1 MGINMDNYFLI
12 QLPSLIIDDVL
23 DFNLYLKSGSEY
35 VLYRSSLLKFGIEN
49 KQKLLENE
57 IYDLYVPG
65 EDLSKYHKYIEQN
78 IKNFL
83 QDETIE
89 ENTKAAIVYD
99 SVKLAIKD
107 LFKNPT
113 SKVNIKRSQTLV
125 DSVIFFIFQGRN
137 PITNLMDVM
146 SFDYTTYT
154 HSINVAILSISLGN
168 HMGIKNAQSLVEL
181 GTGALLHDIGKTKI
195 SNEILEKKTPLN
207 DSEIKLIREHPQI
220 GYDLLKETGL
230 LSEQILI
237 PVLQHHERNDGSGYP
252 NKLKADEIHL
262 HSKIVGIADVFDAM
276 TTNKIYRPAH
286 NAFPA
291 LQEMFGEESHFDL
304 ELLQNFTKMLGQKK
318 ED

>member
-1 MGINMDNYFLI
+1 MDTYFII
-12 QLPSLIIDDVL
+12 QLPSLIIDDML
-23 DFNLYLKSGSEY
+23 DFNLYLKSGTEY

-49 KQKLLENE
+49 KQKLLENDINE
-57 IYDLYVPG
+57 LYVLE
-65 EDLSKYHKYIEQN
+65 EDLSKYQKYVEHN
-78 IKNFL
+78 IKNLL
-83 QDETIE
+83 QDDSIE

-113 SKVNIKRSQTLV
+113 NKVNIKRSQVLV

-168 HMGIKNAQSLVEL
+168 HIGIKNAQNLVDL

-195 SNEILEKKTPLN
+195 PNEVLEKKTPLT
-207 DSEIKLIREHPQI
+207 DSEIKLIRQHPEV
-220 GYDLLKETGL
+220 GYKLLKKTNL
-230 LSEQILI
+230 LSEHTLI
-237 PVLQHHERNDGSGYP
+237 PVLQHHERDDGSGYP
-252 NKLKADEIHL
+252 NNLKADEIHL

-291 LQEMFGEESHFDL
+291 LQEMFGEEEHFDK
-304 ELLQNFTKMLGQKK
+304 ELLRNFTKMLGQKK
-318 ED
+318 EEE